1 MATVWSFKADVFRAL
16 AFCQSEWQRARNIS
30 FETPYSGQSTLSAVL
45 AIHDNL
51 LNYDVF
57 M

>member
-30 FETPYSGQSTLSAVL
+30 FETPYSGQSTLSAMSVIL
-45 AIHDNL
+45 DNL
-51 LNYDVF
+51 LNYYVF

>member
-16 AFCQSEWQRARNIS
+16 AFCQSDWQRARNIS
-30 FETPYSGQSTLSAVL
+30 FETPYSDQSTLSAMSVIL
-45 AIHDNL
+45 GNL
-51 LNYDVF
+51 LNYYVF